1 MTPTTGKRP
10 ERTMKANDAT
20 LDIGGTTLRAAHSNE
35 EMIHILS
42 GLSWMYSPLRGLEGG
57 DLGRLARHI
66 RNGNTTLPGRNPMQS
81 EELVFEALHRSAE
94 LHKQWD
100 QVERK
105 LRWRKYGLTLALT
118 APMTALL
125 IGFVIFQD
133 RLFTLI
139 LNAKPEPATA
149 GPKQAAAEELA
160 ASLWSIAGTYVIPI
174 FLGVIL
180 LGAMSFAVA
189 RVFRPGPR

>member
-118 APMTALL
+118 APMLALL

-133 RLFTLI
+133 RLFALI

-174 FLGVIL
+174 VLGVIL